1 MLPCRVAAKI
11 ARVSYIG
18 KGASN
23 TANADQTAD
32 ENALVSLAQQQSAN
46 SQTLFNQSLPGFEA
60 ATQHYQ
66 QLSSGDPYAISQAIA
81 PVAQQADAQ
90 AASAKQNILQNGP
103 AGGEKNLALEQV
115 DVNRGATVGNA
126 ASNGY
131 NQSFAALGQ
140 LSGQGI
146 GLGQASSGQALSGYG
161 SAGGMALQEQGL
173 QVQQKGNTLGA
184 LSSLGGDAATLGA
197 GFL

>member
-1 MLPCRVAAKI
+1 M
-11 ARVSYIG
+11 G
-18 KGASN
+18 KGGVNAADAS
-23 TANADQTAD
+23 QTAD
-32 ENALVSLAQQQSAN
+32 ENALTSIALQQNQNAQA
-46 SQTLFNQSLPGFEA
+46 LFNQSLPGFEA

-66 QLSSGDPYAISQAIA
+66 QLASGDPYAISAAIA

-126 ASNGY
+126 ASSGY
-131 NQSFAALGQ
+131 QQSFQALSQ
-140 LSGQGI
+140 LGAQGI

-161 SAGGMALQEQGL
+161 TAGNMALSEQQL

-184 LSSLGGDAATLGA
+184 ISGLAGDATTA
-197 GFL
+197 FL

>member
-1 MLPCRVAAKI
+1 MNA
-11 ARVSYIG
+11 
-18 KGASN
+18 
-23 TANADQTAD
+23 ANAEQQSD
-32 ENALVSLAQQQSAN
+32 ENALTGIALQQNQNA
-46 SQTLFNQSLPGFEA
+46 QTLFNQSLPGFTA
-60 ATQHYQ
+60 AQNHYQ
-66 QLSSGDPYAISQAIA
+66 QLASGDPFAISAAIA

-126 ASNGY
+126 ASSGY
-131 NQSFAALGQ
+131 QQSFQALSQ
-140 LSGQGI
+140 LGAQGI

>member
-1 MLPCRVAAKI
+1 M
-11 ARVSYIG
+11 G
-18 KGASN
+18 KGGVN
-23 TANADQTAD
+23 QANAEQQSD
-32 ENALVSLAQQQSAN
+32 ENALVQLAQQQQGNA
-46 SQTLFNQSLPGFEA
+46 QTLFNQSLPGFTA
-60 ATQHYQ
+60 AQQHYQ
-66 QLSSGDPYAISQAIA
+66 QLSSGDPYAIASAIS

-126 ASNGY
+126 ASSGY
-131 NQSFAALGQ
+131 QQSFQALSQ
-140 LSGQGI
+140 LGAQGI

-161 SAGGMALQEQGL
+161 QAGGMALQEQQL

-184 LSSLGGDAATLGA
+184 LGGLAGDATSLA
-197 GFL
+197 FL

>member
-1 MLPCRVAAKI
+1 V
-11 ARVSYIG
+11 G
-18 KGASN
+18 KGGVN
-23 TANADQTAD
+23 QANSEQQSD
-32 ENALVSLAQQQSAN
+32 ENALVSLAQGQAANANQLFQS
-46 SQTLFNQSLPGFEA
+46 SFPGFQQA
-60 ATQHYQ
+60 QQHYAS
-66 QLSSGDPYAISQAIA
+66 LASGSPYLIDQAIA
-81 PVAQQADAQ
+81 PVATQADAQ

-131 NQSFAALGQ
+131 NQSFSALGQ

-161 SAGGMALQEQGL
+161 QAGGMALQEQGL

-184 LSSLGGDAATLGA
+184 IGGLAGDATQLA
-197 GFL
+197 FL